1 MKHAIIGDVH
11 GRYRQLIRI
20 LNDLDIKYKFGGWVN
35 NGDYKVV
42 QLGDLNDWGKDGDYS
57 SLHCLEIMMELTKAG
72 FAEVV
77 HSNHQDKLQ
86 RYLKGNKI
94 TPSHGL
100 DRTIEEIKETSMDF
114 QGELYNWLN
123 KRPVYYEFIENKQ
136 RYVCTHAYIDD
147 RTFHMFETD
156 PHWDETSKSRD
167 YVTSQCIYGLT
178 NKEGRLKWFE
188 EDATDRFKSFHLICG
203 HYHVEK
209 YEKNYTM
216 LDNEEELVCWI
227 PSENKQFR
235 ELK

>member
-11 GRYRQLIRI
+11 GRWIQLRKI
-20 LNDLDIKYKFGGWVN
+20 LSDLGINKSVTGWTN
-35 NGDYKVV
+35 KNDYKIV
-42 QLGDLNDWGKDGDYS
+42 QLGDLNDWGKDGEYS
-57 SLHCLEIMMELTKAG
+57 SLYCLEMMMELTELG
-72 FAEVV
+72 IAEVV

-86 RYLKGNKI
+86 RYLNGNKV

-114 QGELYNWLN
+114 QGQLYTWLS
-123 KRPVYYEFIENKQ
+123 KRPLYYEFIEDKQ
-136 RYVCTHAYIDD
+136 MYICVHAYIDD
-147 RTFHMFETD
+147 RMLYMFDKD
-156 PHWDETSKSRD
+156 PHWDETSKGRD
-167 YVTSQCIYGLT
+167 YVKSQCIYGIT

-188 EDATDRFKSFHLICG
+188 EDCTDRFKSFHLICG

-209 YEKNYTM
+209 HEKNYTM

-227 PSENKQFR
+227 PSENRQLR